1 MESCHGEVCAGVYPN
16 LTMAS
21 PDDILAMYADNP
33 ASFFNNPGLD
43 LLRRRP
49 PVDAKNYDAYNPIWD
64 MILGPPQ
71 PEDPKAPKPERSL
84 KARGE
89 PVLPSRQFWE
99 DLGAGPAWTDRMGQA
114 QAATMGAGNALMFGV
129 PMAAARR
136 WAPDAARRAQDVID
150 QNYYAG
156 MAGEIGGA
164 VGNPANVVY
173 RKAGEHLAN
182 KGYGLIP
189 QATADA
195 ASVAAVHSIPTAIEY
210 GTIAPE
216 TVNTLAP
223 VAFWSRMLMPKVP
236 DSIAGRALAGTIGG
250 AVAGSNVGA
259 GSFSP
264 IPEMLLGAVYGAGTK
279 RPKTEKKWENSW
291 DRFTTREKG
300 HNAAIMA
307 GAIGSGVGLTRAGS
321 SMLAG
326 KEEPTQPSTEDMLRH
341 FYGDDS
347 GKP

>member
-1 MESCHGEVCAGVYPN
+1 
-16 LTMAS
+16 MAS
-21 PDDILAMYADNP
+21 PDDILAMYTGDDP
-33 ASFFNNPGLD
+33 ASFFRNPGLD

-114 QAATMGAGNALMFGV
+114 QAATLGAGNALMFGV

-136 WAPDAARRAQDVID
+136 WAPDAAKRAQDVID
-150 QNYYAG
+150 QNYYSG

-195 ASVAAVHSIPTAIEY
+195 ASVAAVHSVPTAIEY
-210 GTIAPE
+210 GTMAPE

-236 DSIAGRALAGTIGG
+236 DNMLKRAAWGATAGLAAGANPGAGTF
-250 AVAGSNVGA
+250 A
-259 GSFSP
+259 P
-264 IPEMLLGAVYGAGTK
+264 IPEVMLGAIYGAASK
-279 RPKTEKKWENSW
+279 APKTQKPYDNAWDKWV
-291 DRFTTREKG
+291 TTDKG
-300 HNAAIMA
+300 HTAAMIA
-307 GAIGSGVGLTRAGS
+307 GGLGYSAKLASMVGDNEKPS
-321 SMLAG
+321 
-326 KEEPTQPSTEDMLRH
+326 EQPSTEDMLKH